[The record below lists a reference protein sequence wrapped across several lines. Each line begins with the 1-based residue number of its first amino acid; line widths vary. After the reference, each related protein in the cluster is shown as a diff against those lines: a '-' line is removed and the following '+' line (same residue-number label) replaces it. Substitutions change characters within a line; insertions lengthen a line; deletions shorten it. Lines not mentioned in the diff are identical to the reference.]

1 MMDFLLPIWLSGIML
16 SIVSGP
22 IGSFIIWQRMS
33 YFGDTLSHASLL
45 GISFGLFFNINLF
58 YAVIIITLILSMLLI
73 WLEKCSYLT
82 IDSLLGIIAHSTFSL
97 GLILISF
104 MSNLKSNLTNYLFG
118 DLLSVNF
125 SDVLTIFFLDLFVL
139 IIFFL
144 NWNKILLM
152 IINIEIA
159 KVCGINVQ
167 RIKMLLIILTS
178 LVISISMKIVGTLL
192 ITSMLI
198 IPSATARRYASSPE
212 GMVIISIIIGCLSVT
227 GGLIMSIFFDTPV
240 GPSIVLVSTVL
251 FLISILKKI

>member
-22 IGSFIIWQRMS
+22 IGSFIIWKRMS

-45 GISFGLFFNINLF
+45 GISFGLFFNINPF
-58 YAVIIITLILSMLLI
+58 YTVIMTTLMLSVLLL
-73 WLEKCSYLT
+73 WLEKTSYLT
-82 IDSLLGIIAHSTFSL
+82 IDSLLSIIAHSTFSL

-104 MSNLKSNLTNYLFG
+104 ISNLKSNLVNYLFG

-125 SDVLTIFFLDLFVL
+125 SDVLTIFFLDLIVL
-139 IIFFL
+139 ITLIL
-144 NWNKILLM
+144 NWNKILLV

-159 KVCGINVQ
+159 QVHGINVQ
-167 RIKMLLIILTS
+167 RSKLILVVLTS

-192 ITSMLI
+192 ITSMLV

-212 GMVIISIIIGCLSVT
+212 SMVIISIIIGFLSVT
-227 GGLIMSIFFDTPV
+227 GGLIISMFFDTPI
-240 GPSIVLVSTVL
+240 GPSIVLISTLL
-251 FLISILKKI
+251 FLVSIFKKI